1 VRFFPLSPEASAL
14 PKADRISDHESNE
27 SSCNRPFV
35 VGRIM
40 GNAQPGLVVDSE
52 ITSAYSHDFYLQS
65 HGATAGTARP
75 THYRVAFDQN
85 KLSADDIQHLTWNL
99 CFGSQI
105 ATQSLSQPA
114 PTYYASKLARRARL
128 WLQDYFKGDL
138 NDFNGKEL
146 KWPPLPYSDRLAM
159 RCHMI
164 TFMRLHGQ
172 DAVEKAC
179 MSRLTAGSSK
189 MSKVQPWGHD
199 LKGCMF
205 WL

>member
-1 VRFFPLSPEASAL
+1 MAKEESWKNDCPSCSQANSVKIIQNLEPQVVPLLEAYLEKHQKLPAHIIYYRSGLNERVVRDSFGVEISAIQDAFKALGGSTRALKISAVIVSKQETVRFFPLSPEASAL

-85 KLSADDIQHLTWNL
+85 KLSADDIQHLVSFVDW
-99 CFGSQI
+99 
-105 ATQSLSQPA
+105 
-114 PTYYASKLARRARL
+114 
-128 WLQDYFKGDL
+128 
-138 NDFNGKEL
+138 
-146 KWPPLPYSDRLAM
+146 
-159 RCHMI
+159 
-164 TFMRLHGQ
+164 
-172 DAVEKAC
+172 
-179 MSRLTAGSSK
+179 LTAK
-189 MSKVQPWGHD
+189 
-199 LKGCMF
+199 LF
-205 WL
+205 